1 MAAVAADVNGPVT
14 VTVSGGK
21 AANVF
26 GCNNLN
32 GAPKSTV
39 AVTVSGTETV
49 ALGSAIG
56 NVYGGGNLAAYTGS
70 PTVTISGGTVNQVYG
85 GGLGASAIVDGSTS
99 VTISGTAVVGNDVFG
114 GGSEANVTGSVS
126 VSVTGGQVIN
136 DVYGGGEKAN
146 TNTGSWD
153 TSTNTWKVASSS
165 DHDYY
170 VAVKHLK
177 TGDDVSAFYTAPGTL
192 ATGTY
197 VEGTTYYKK
206 LTYPENIFNIIKA
219 KTDNVYGES
228 IAADGHTPYTTT
240 VSLTGGVI
248 GNAYGG
254 GLGKLGTGEHY
265 SQSDCNAYNA
275 TLPGHLSTA
284 ALTDEQAT
292 AYNETISG
300 AIPAGSR
307 LTAGE
312 ATEVNTA
319 LNLTGSAAYATDG
332 TAVISAAHAKAYNNT
347 LTGHKSAGETLT
359 EDQANTYNATLPGA
373 VTTTDWKT
381 HPGDDI
387 DHGAVKAMVY
397 GDVDVTV
404 NGTAFT
410 DDVESIGGVETVAK
424 HGRVFGCNNLNGTP
438 KGKVTVIVNATKRTD
453 GSTSHVRGELELQGV
468 YGGGN
473 LANYEPETYDNPDNA
488 HPGQTEFGQKT
499 KVIID
504 GCSNVSINK
513 VYGGGNAASVPF
525 SDVTIEGAYEIGY
538 VFGGGNGG
546 DKVKYNETEGYQ
558 RNPGADV
565 THYANVMLKGGTIGQ
580 AFGGSDTRGTVGGT
594 DVQQSTSADCPL
606 RIVNLYGAGNGDQAL
621 SAGNINVIVSAC
633 GEGSEVQNVFG
644 GSYKANIK
652 GDVTLTIKSGIFTSV
667 YGGND
672 RMGSIGGDITINI
685 EETDG
690 CEKPIIIQNL
700 YGGCYQTA
708 YPGAGAKAANGD
720 DFPEGNITVNVKSA
734 TRIDRI
740 FGGSENGAV
749 TGNTTVNIN
758 MTRGSQSGHSGVA
771 LPSYYGETGA
781 TIPSNITVTGTDG
794 YVIVH
799 GLVTDADVAADPTKE
814 RSSVVGYYT
823 KVDTYTPVGG
833 VGTLAQDGITYY
845 SKSGDVYTQETVTVG
860 VTDVSGFYT
869 ITATSYPEATGF
881 AVAGTTYYKQSV
893 KGDIADEIGTIG
905 EVYGGGNRGNV
916 SGNAIVN
923 IVTETSVNMVSLGE
937 VPRTVYGA
945 HIDGNVYGGGKLADV
960 LGNTTINI
968 CAKKSEDVYVAV
980 AEGTDKVTI
989 GGNIYGGGE
998 GDDGTFQCE
1007 KAMIGTDGHG
1017 SDEGEGNTLVA
1028 IGNGSIGGNVYGG
1041 GQIARVENNTTVRI
1055 GIGAGVASP
1064 GDATSAPAIAGNV
1077 FGAGKGISTHGYS
1090 ALVRGKSSVTV
1101 EGNAKV
1107 GGTVYGG
1114 GEIASVGRFNV
1125 ADEAYHASHPEVPIG
1140 MPYSLKEDQAAYKSG
1155 TCEVVIGGYAEIGPD
1170 DMQMPQFTGHV
1181 FGAGK
1186 GFLPEVH
1193 TYSGADK
1200 PKRMQP
1206 GNIWDTFEDEAAYI
1220 VFVETTG
1227 MCAATHVTIKDH
1239 AFVKGSVYGG
1249 SENGHVLNNTYV
1261 KIQDDCQVG
1270 NGWNTS
1276 TNTGVNSRYT
1286 PAEWAYDVT
1295 ANDANFLY
1303 ECNHWPYG
1311 ENQGTE
1317 GEPKWVYLPYDIYNL
1332 DNGTPKAASDGHTF
1346 YGNVFGGGSGFFPYR
1361 TNPNWSKNDAKSLAE
1376 GMPVDANGYSNGLWL
1391 RSAGAVYGNTRV
1403 DITGGHILTSVYG
1416 GNEQTDVGKYL
1427 NDSLTPEAGT
1437 GTCVVNMVGGT
1448 LGVPRTLQQI
1458 HDHPVTCYL
1467 FGAGKGDQRI
1477 NFNTWTNVGNT
1488 EVNISGTAR
1497 IYGSTFGGGEDGH
1510 VIGDAVTNI
1519 GGTVNL
1525 DLNGDGDTSDEG
1537 ETFTVQ
1543 SSLKIG
1549 TWGTSYVDGNVFG
1562 GGRGF
1567 SGEAETAG
1575 SIGGNVAVN
1584 ISDGTMLGSIYGG
1597 GRLASVGT
1605 YFVKPTLENGQPNPK
1620 YGQLEEDEGGKTYGH
1635 IAINISGGTIGGGT
1649 PSGTTVVSDVTLSDI
1664 NYSGN
1669 VYGGCMG
1676 RITLLDNTLN
1686 PIWPEL
1692 AQAKTAIVNI
1702 SQPEG
1707 KTTHIT
1713 GNVYGGGEFGSVRE
1727 NAWVTIGGKRT
1738 TVDSYTEEGTITAEG
1753 APTID
1758 GSVFGGGKGSADYAD
1773 KTTISVYWGSTE
1785 DVSMY
1790 TYTPMQWAGTVG
1802 GNTYVNVKGG
1812 AVKKNVYGGGELAS
1826 VGLINYNS
1834 DADGNYSSITKHEDL
1849 TKSFALSWPYKF
1861 QYVPCNPTDENPR
1874 GKATVTITG
1883 GRIGTVGA
1891 AEGTTGYVFG
1901 GGKGKAMERY
1911 KEAFCANVRETEV
1924 TINYSTTPTIA
1935 NSAAATTYFAD
1946 ASNPGI
1952 QAAVYGGGEDG
1963 HVIEN
1968 TALSI
1973 TGGVI
1978 GYSVYAG
1985 GKGFN
1990 KYSTTLKNWR
2000 DNGATTVAADIYS
2013 ITAGKVYGNT
2023 SFTMSGGHVI
2033 RNVYGGGYMAS
2044 VGKGNY
2050 AGGTDD
2056 YSNFNSPMFGQIS
2069 GYGETL
2075 AGNLWDGESEYS
2087 QAFLGSGK
2095 ATVTVTGG
2103 TVGTVDGIHKGLPT
2117 GNVIGGAQGEPAPN
2131 VFNMPVHEYNP
2142 VFHVG
2147 NINEAEVIIG
2157 TSGSATGPRLYGS
2170 VYGGGR
2176 DGHMRRDAKVTIYS
2190 GEIGNAYTSANQ
2202 TAVGTSDLTHLQW
2215 QHRGN
2220 VYGSGSGIGTF
2231 EFDYDGDNETYTD
2244 SNGNGVYDEGE
2255 PIDSYDF
2262 DGDGDGVAETHY
2274 DIDHSFLAGCVARFS
2289 EVDIQGGIIHRNV
2302 YGGGSVA
2309 GTGMPKFYGQDY
2321 EPYKKG
2327 DTEHGQGYQSMSTV
2341 SISGGTIGEEGYG
2354 GDVFGASRGEAA
2366 LLAADSRFAT
2376 AIWTKVDIKPY
2387 KTGEDTYDYTKSP
2400 VIHGDV
2406 YGGGELGKVNMD
2418 TEVNL
2423 TGGTIGSTTYG
2434 GDVYGGGKGNVAVA
2448 ADIGGNTT
2456 VLLNQAVDNS
2466 AKGCSLTRIFG
2477 CNNLNGTPK
2486 GHVLVHVYK
2495 TQHKNQTDIQTKYA
2509 KFKKLSDYTI
2519 ENYSNNTADDD
2530 LTKLAN
2536 TVGLTSSEIEEL
2548 QSAISGGADD
2558 NAKKTALEN
2567 MIEAIADKKYDV
2579 LGVYGGGDMAMYDPT
2594 DASSSDPLLKAA
2606 ARTEVIIDG
2615 CAETSIKQVYGGGN
2629 AAPVPATSLT
2639 VNAAYEIH
2647 EAFGGGNGKDNNQL
2661 SDGYWYENPGANVGY
2676 KNFRHYHAAEG
2687 DPTGTNYGSGTSA
2700 APYLAIENSDATTKE
2715 WRQANYLYGQ
2725 GEAST
2730 GIIGGRIHRV
2740 YGGSNKRGNISKLA
2754 LSVYE
2759 TSTDCPVVVDESVAA
2774 GKEAAIDGE
2783 ARVSMNCMDYTDA
2796 YYAAE
2801 AGDVN
2806 SDVTLNISN
2815 GHFGKVFGGNNKSG
2829 RIRGSITI
2837 NVQESSCKPIV
2848 IDELYGAGFEAA
2860 YSIYGYNSDQ
2870 SPRTREQ
2877 YEAAVE
2883 TALTGVNK
2891 NDAEAVNR
2899 ALISHDLFGYP
2910 KADPRINIISATKIG
2925 TIYGGGYNALV
2936 VGSPHIN
2943 VNMQPGIIP
2952 KKYVDEPP
2960 TGMDYSIATHT
2971 KEAAGTEP
2979 AYTYTVKSH
2988 ADNGDAVLAIGS
3000 IGSIYGGGNLA
3011 DINGNTSVDIG
3022 TGRWISA
3029 WDASGYPVWESLDAD
3044 GAKFS
3049 YRVKTAAETYSQE
3062 ECDEYNAGLADAI
3075 STSNAYS
3082 FTSYG
3087 SATGSPEYGTGK
3099 VKVVSAADGWTTVLV
3114 IANSIDGFVGNTY
3127 KVNATTLNAETYY
3140 QLYSTEGTEQPI
3152 WVKVATLTV
3161 DDVNTYNGTLV
3172 GARNTNDVKT
3182 AAEWQWY
3189 DASGAEST
3197 GPTTTGR
3204 NAATI
3209 TDNVFGGGKG
3219 ETHDSGDGAFQC
3231 ASAMVGVNGEGLI
3244 DANGGTTVTIGN
3256 GSVGGNVY
3264 GGGEIGRVEKNT
3276 VVTIGLEGNT
3286 TNELI
3291 IGGSV
3296 FGAGKGVPTHGY
3308 SALVRGNSTVT
3319 VQGKAKVR
3327 GSVYGGGEIASVGRY
3342 TVNPSTGLPTSLAN
3356 EKSGNCTVIIR
3367 DDAEIGP
3374 DDMVMNNTTTHR
3386 PDDAGHVFGAG
3397 KGATPYIDK
3406 DGNSWAEP
3414 WRIKPDNNKDIF
3426 NAATY
3431 TDAAT
3436 AEIKFLSY
3444 LETLGLATKTEVT
3457 ISGNAFVKG
3466 SVYGGAES
3474 GFVQHDTHVTIQDN
3488 CQIGNG
3494 YVQMDDDGTYLERL
3508 ESPVIPM
3515 AVNRRY
3521 SDEEWTEGHL
3531 IATDTD
3537 PDALKTLAATYYTS
3551 SLPECASWPYGQ
3563 HPDETVR
3570 YAPYDPFALESGYY
3584 DAAKTQSAEGGRT
3597 TADDGHTFFG
3607 NVFGGGSGY
3616 YPYKPGK
3623 WHSKAGN
3630 VGGNTVVDIT
3640 GGHILTN
3647 VYGGNEMTDVGDG
3660 LAANK
3665 GRCTINFGG
3674 TATLGVPRTL
3684 GQIAAHPVTCGLYGA
3699 GKGDQ
3704 RVLFDKRTNVKEV
3717 VMEVTGGTIYGS
3729 VFGGGEDGHVLGD
3742 VQMTISDDTSEESHT
3757 STKIGT
3763 WGTSYVDGNVFG
3775 GGRGFSG
3782 NAMTAGNVGGSVD
3795 LDITGGE
3802 ILGSVYGGGRMASVG
3817 YGLFAVNES
3826 GYGQIQTDN
3835 VDELGGTTTDYYT
3848 TTGLNKKGRGYVDV
3862 NISGGT
3868 IGNDLE
3874 YKYYTFDV
3882 ETDDV
3887 KWSEAIESAKVS
3899 AIADLDADKVTANIP
3914 NTEFQ
3919 AIDSI
3924 QASGSN
3930 TRTYIYRLTHTK
3942 GGNVFAGGMGRFL
3955 TLDGSYIPSWFNLGN
3970 VKQTKLTISQA
3981 SDDVPTIIRGNVY
3994 GGCEYGQVTGTHKV
4008 ADAYHRVKGTDEKDE
4023 YAWPETLTD
4032 ILILGGTIGSEVK
4045 NASGKTQ
4052 YTYGSVFGSGFGDPK
4067 EKIEYTDDK
4076 GTVDTEDDVTYESN
4090 PKFSSGLVEG
4100 GTKVEMQGG
4109 TVLGSVHGGGQV
4121 ANVHGNSSV
4130 TVTGGTIGMENM
4142 GDLRCGNVYGGG
4154 FGNRTIVRCGQ
4165 IYGNATVNIGNTVAD
4180 AAYHEAH
4187 PDVEVGTV
4195 LKSPTIYHQVY
4206 GGGAYGS
4213 VGQIKYKTD
4222 IDPVHDTPK
4231 VYGVLGLKTLGN
4243 PDDSEDH
4250 GDFNNPPSN
4259 TMDLSGIIDPST
4271 TGRATVTITGGT
4283 IGSDG
4288 LGDGNVF
4295 GSSFGDVANPMQ
4307 RDDFLGWVYD
4317 TQVTIGDVAKGIA
4330 AGGTGLDFTTPLVKG
4345 NVYGSGDNGHTFHN
4359 ANVAIHSGTIGLT
4372 AKQTADPT
4380 GQEGYKNPNRGN
4392 VYGSGNGTE
4401 TYNIGTTDLYKAQ
4414 AGIVYGNTTVTI
4426 DGGHVVHNV
4435 YGGGEMAS
4443 VGKLTNDPQE
4453 TAVRL
4458 KEGSDTE
4465 YETYDKWKGT
4475 YQHSDEENGF
4485 ALSWPYEYLYG
4496 TDDEGNPAMDWN
4508 PSGGKATVTISGGR
4522 IGGEDGQYG
4531 GDVFGG
4537 SKGMPGNRYDYDD
4550 MSNVR
4555 ETEVNIAYSTTAD
4568 IADLTDITKPGIA
4581 GSVHGGPESGHVAED
4596 AHVTLTGGLI
4606 GHSLYGGGKGTDQ
4619 YTIKLAKIGATPTQ
4633 TEPEVLYA
4641 NKDYY
4646 DTSIYSLTAG
4656 KVYGNTH
4663 VTMTGGHVARNV
4675 YGGGNIASVGKGNYA
4690 GGTDDYYPAGYGET
4704 LTGTL
4709 WTPSSGYDPDKPLS
4723 ATNAPQTMTWADH
4736 FLTSG
4741 KTYVEVLGGTV
4752 GYVDETDPSKS
4763 TKDGLPYGN
4772 VIGGSHGEAAPNVP
4786 ANLRPRYHYCP
4797 AFFSGYVNET
4807 HVTIGGGYRCIAACT
4822 DDAGQAHVV
4831 GETMTTAEIQT
4842 AYSSG
4847 SIPTDKWEAITAPK
4861 ILGSVYGGG
4870 QDGHVRRDT
4879 HVEVNGGEIGLP
4891 FTYDNRVNRLKTL
4904 STEITKEDAL
4914 TNTSDL
4920 DNEQWL
4926 YRGNVFGAGSGITK
4940 YTSTLQYVEGYPA
4953 GSRLPESGYS
4963 TSAGSVTRFTQ
4974 VDVNGGIIHRN
4985 VYGGGSLA
4993 SVGPPRINQD
5003 HDPYKKGDT
5012 EAGHGVGHQSQC
5024 TVNIAGQVG
5033 TPDGYGGDD
5042 TFKYNE
5048 AYGGEVY
5055 GASRGNSEL
5064 DASQYSSTIWTLV
5077 RILKTANI
5085 MGNVFG
5091 GGDAGMVK
5099 RDTDVR
5105 IGDNE

>member
-1 MAAVAADVNGPVT
+1 
-14 VTVSGGK
+14 
-21 AANVF
+21 
-26 GCNNLN
+26 
-32 GAPKSTV
+32 
-39 AVTVSGTETV
+39 
-49 ALGSAIG
+49 
-56 NVYGGGNLAAYTGS
+56 
-70 PTVTISGGTVNQVYG
+70 
-85 GGLGASAIVDGSTS
+85 
-99 VTISGTAVVGNDVFG
+99 
-114 GGSEANVTGSVS
+114 
-126 VSVTGGQVIN
+126 
-136 DVYGGGEKAN
+136 
-146 TNTGSWD
+146 
-153 TSTNTWKVASSS
+153 
-165 DHDYY
+165 
-170 VAVKHLK
+170 
-177 TGDDVSAFYTAPGTL
+177 
-192 ATGTY
+192 
-197 VEGTTYYKK
+197 
-206 LTYPENIFNIIKA
+206 
-219 KTDNVYGES
+219 
-228 IAADGHTPYTTT
+228 
-240 VSLTGGVI
+240 
-248 GNAYGG
+248 
-254 GLGKLGTGEHY
+254 
-265 SQSDCNAYNA
+265 
-275 TLPGHLSTA
+275 
-284 ALTDEQAT
+284 
-292 AYNETISG
+292 
-300 AIPAGSR
+300 
-307 LTAGE
+307 
-312 ATEVNTA
+312 
-319 LNLTGSAAYATDG
+319 
-332 TAVISAAHAKAYNNT
+332 
-347 LTGHKSAGETLT
+347 
-359 EDQANTYNATLPGA
+359 
-373 VTTTDWKT
+373 
-381 HPGDDI
+381 
-387 DHGAVKAMVY
+387 
-397 GDVDVTV
+397 
-404 NGTAFT
+404 
-410 DDVESIGGVETVAK
+410 
-424 HGRVFGCNNLNGTP
+424 
-438 KGKVTVIVNATKRTD
+438 
-453 GSTSHVRGELELQGV
+453 
-468 YGGGN
+468 
-473 LANYEPETYDNPDNA
+473 
-488 HPGQTEFGQKT
+488 
-499 KVIID
+499 
-504 GCSNVSINK
+504 
-513 VYGGGNAASVPF
+513 
-525 SDVTIEGAYEIGY
+525 
-538 VFGGGNGG
+538 
-546 DKVKYNETEGYQ
+546 
-558 RNPGADV
+558 
-565 THYANVMLKGGTIGQ
+565 
-580 AFGGSDTRGTVGGT
+580 
-594 DVQQSTSADCPL
+594 
-606 RIVNLYGAGNGDQAL
+606 
-621 SAGNINVIVSAC
+621 
-633 GEGSEVQNVFG
+633 
-644 GSYKANIK
+644 
-652 GDVTLTIKSGIFTSV
+652 
-667 YGGND
+667 
-672 RMGSIGGDITINI
+672 
-685 EETDG
+685 
-690 CEKPIIIQNL
+690 
-700 YGGCYQTA
+700 
-708 YPGAGAKAANGD
+708 
-720 DFPEGNITVNVKSA
+720 
-734 TRIDRI
+734 
-740 FGGSENGAV
+740 
-749 TGNTTVNIN
+749 
-758 MTRGSQSGHSGVA
+758 
-771 LPSYYGETGA
+771 
-781 TIPSNITVTGTDG
+781 
-794 YVIVH
+794 
-799 GLVTDADVAADPTKE
+799 
-814 RSSVVGYYT
+814 
-823 KVDTYTPVGG
+823 
-833 VGTLAQDGITYY
+833 
-845 SKSGDVYTQETVTVG
+845 
-860 VTDVSGFYT
+860 
-869 ITATSYPEATGF
+869 
-881 AVAGTTYYKQSV
+881 
-893 KGDIADEIGTIG
+893 
-905 EVYGGGNRGNV
+905 
-916 SGNAIVN
+916 
-923 IVTETSVNMVSLGE
+923 
-937 VPRTVYGA
+937 
-945 HIDGNVYGGGKLADV
+945 
-960 LGNTTINI
+960 
-968 CAKKSEDVYVAV
+968 
-980 AEGTDKVTI
+980 
-989 GGNIYGGGE
+989 
-998 GDDGTFQCE
+998 
-1007 KAMIGTDGHG
+1007 
-1017 SDEGEGNTLVA
+1017 
-1028 IGNGSIGGNVYGG
+1028 
-1041 GQIARVENNTTVRI
+1041 
-1055 GIGAGVASP
+1055 
-1064 GDATSAPAIAGNV
+1064 
-1077 FGAGKGISTHGYS
+1077 
-1090 ALVRGKSSVTV
+1090 
-1101 EGNAKV
+1101 
-1107 GGTVYGG
+1107 
-1114 GEIASVGRFNV
+1114 
-1125 ADEAYHASHPEVPIG
+1125 
-1140 MPYSLKEDQAAYKSG
+1140 
-1155 TCEVVIGGYAEIGPD
+1155 
-1170 DMQMPQFTGHV
+1170 
-1181 FGAGK
+1181 
-1186 GFLPEVH
+1186 
-1193 TYSGADK
+1193 
-1200 PKRMQP
+1200 
-1206 GNIWDTFEDEAAYI
+1206 
-1220 VFVETTG
+1220 
-1227 MCAATHVTIKDH
+1227 
-1239 AFVKGSVYGG
+1239 
-1249 SENGHVLNNTYV
+1249 
-1261 KIQDDCQVG
+1261 
-1270 NGWNTS
+1270 
-1276 TNTGVNSRYT
+1276 
-1286 PAEWAYDVT
+1286 
-1295 ANDANFLY
+1295 
-1303 ECNHWPYG
+1303 
-1311 ENQGTE
+1311 
-1317 GEPKWVYLPYDIYNL
+1317 
-1332 DNGTPKAASDGHTF
+1332 
-1346 YGNVFGGGSGFFPYR
+1346 
-1361 TNPNWSKNDAKSLAE
+1361 
-1376 GMPVDANGYSNGLWL
+1376 
-1391 RSAGAVYGNTRV
+1391 
-1403 DITGGHILTSVYG
+1403 
-1416 GNEQTDVGKYL
+1416 
-1427 NDSLTPEAGT
+1427 
-1437 GTCVVNMVGGT
+1437 
-1448 LGVPRTLQQI
+1448 
-1458 HDHPVTCYL
+1458 
-1467 FGAGKGDQRI
+1467 
-1477 NFNTWTNVGNT
+1477 
-1488 EVNISGTAR
+1488 
-1497 IYGSTFGGGEDGH
+1497 
-1510 VIGDAVTNI
+1510 
-1519 GGTVNL
+1519 
-1525 DLNGDGDTSDEG
+1525 
-1537 ETFTVQ
+1537 
-1543 SSLKIG
+1543 
-1549 TWGTSYVDGNVFG
+1549 
-1562 GGRGF
+1562 
-1567 SGEAETAG
+1567 
-1575 SIGGNVAVN
+1575 
-1584 ISDGTMLGSIYGG
+1584 
-1597 GRLASVGT
+1597 
-1605 YFVKPTLENGQPNPK
+1605 
-1620 YGQLEEDEGGKTYGH
+1620 
-1635 IAINISGGTIGGGT
+1635 
-1649 PSGTTVVSDVTLSDI
+1649 
-1664 NYSGN
+1664 
-1669 VYGGCMG
+1669 
-1676 RITLLDNTLN
+1676 
-1686 PIWPEL
+1686 
-1692 AQAKTAIVNI
+1692 
-1702 SQPEG
+1702 
-1707 KTTHIT
+1707 
-1713 GNVYGGGEFGSVRE
+1713 
-1727 NAWVTIGGKRT
+1727 
-1738 TVDSYTEEGTITAEG
+1738 
-1753 APTID
+1753 
-1758 GSVFGGGKGSADYAD
+1758 
-1773 KTTISVYWGSTE
+1773 
-1785 DVSMY
+1785 
-1790 TYTPMQWAGTVG
+1790 
-1802 GNTYVNVKGG
+1802 
-1812 AVKKNVYGGGELAS
+1812 
-1826 VGLINYNS
+1826 
-1834 DADGNYSSITKHEDL
+1834 
-1849 TKSFALSWPYKF
+1849 
-1861 QYVPCNPTDENPR
+1861 
-1874 GKATVTITG
+1874 
-1883 GRIGTVGA
+1883 
-1891 AEGTTGYVFG
+1891 
-1901 GGKGKAMERY
+1901 
-1911 KEAFCANVRETEV
+1911 
-1924 TINYSTTPTIA
+1924 
-1935 NSAAATTYFAD
+1935 
-1946 ASNPGI
+1946 
-1952 QAAVYGGGEDG
+1952 
-1963 HVIEN
+1963 
-1968 TALSI
+1968 
-1973 TGGVI
+1973 
-1978 GYSVYAG
+1978 
-1985 GKGFN
+1985 
-1990 KYSTTLKNWR
+1990 
-2000 DNGATTVAADIYS
+2000 
-2013 ITAGKVYGNT
+2013 
-2023 SFTMSGGHVI
+2023 
-2033 RNVYGGGYMAS
+2033 
-2044 VGKGNY
+2044 
-2050 AGGTDD
+2050 
-2056 YSNFNSPMFGQIS
+2056 
-2069 GYGETL
+2069 
-2075 AGNLWDGESEYS
+2075 
-2087 QAFLGSGK
+2087 
-2095 ATVTVTGG
+2095 
-2103 TVGTVDGIHKGLPT
+2103 
-2117 GNVIGGAQGEPAPN
+2117 
-2131 VFNMPVHEYNP
+2131 
-2142 VFHVG
+2142 
-2147 NINEAEVIIG
+2147 
-2157 TSGSATGPRLYGS
+2157 
-2170 VYGGGR
+2170 
-2176 DGHMRRDAKVTIYS
+2176 MRRDAKVTIYS
-2190 GEIGNAYTSANQ
+2190 GEIGNAYTSDNQ

-2274 DIDHSFLAGCVARFS
+2274 DIDRSFLAGCVARFS

-2387 KTGEDTYDYTKSP
+2387 KKGEDTYDYNKSP

-2477 CNNLNGTPK
+2477 CNNLNGTPR
-2486 GHVLVHVYK
+2486 GHVLVHVFATQNSSTGTIFDKVAPHEYSSKRNTSSTPEEGYK
-2495 TQHKNQTDIQTKYA
+2495 DWLSRLIGVAKSEAGIDASVITAAETVLSSFETVDESALTTDE
-2509 KFKKLSDYTI
+2509 KKTLSD
-2519 ENYSNNTADDD
+2519 E
-2530 LTKLAN
+2530 
-2536 TVGLTSSEIEEL
+2536 
-2548 QSAISGGADD
+2548 
-2558 NAKKTALEN
+2558 ALKVIKA
-2567 MIEAIADKKYDV
+2567 IEALHDYDV
-2579 LGVYGGGDMAMYDPT
+2579 TAVYGGGNLAQYKPYGPAKDNTEEDY
-2594 DASSSDPLLKAA
+2594 KATKES
-2606 ARTEVIIDG
+2606 TEVIIEG
-2615 CAETSIKQVYGGGN
+2615 CDVTSIKQVYGGGN
-2629 AAPVPATSLT
+2629 AAPVPATDVSVRSVFVIDEL
-2639 VNAAYEIH
+2639 
-2647 EAFGGGNGKDNNQL
+2647 FGGGNGLDNYQIG
-2661 SDGYWYENPGANVGY
+2661 DKWYQNPGANVGY
-2676 KNFRHYHAAEG
+2676 NNMEDHVIDNEDTDHDGSTEEKRY
-2687 DPTGTNYGSGTSA
+2687 PTVAKANTAS
-2700 APYLAIENSDATTKE
+2700 KE
-2715 WRQANYLYGQ
+2715 DRIANYAYG
-2725 GEAST
+2725 T
-2730 GIIGGRIHRV
+2730 GRADTKVTGGYIHTV
-2740 YGGSNKRGNISKLA
+2740 YGGSNEKGNIREIAVSTYQKSGTCPLVTDETYGGSKNA
-2754 LSVYE
+2754 
-2759 TSTDCPVVVDESVAA
+2759 DM
-2774 GKEAAIDGE
+2774 DGE
-2783 ARVSMNCMDYTDA
+2783 VEVVMDCVEDGGVYFGGSQNA
-2796 YYAAE
+2796 
-2801 AGDVN
+2801 DVN
-2806 SDVTLNISN
+2806 NNVTINITN
-2815 GHFGKVFGGNNKSG
+2815 GTYLKVYGGNNKAG
-2829 RIRGSITI
+2829 AINGAITI
-2837 NVQESSCKPIV
+2837 NIEERGCTPI
-2848 IDELYGAGFEAA
+2848 IIGELYSGGYKAP
-2860 YSIYGYNSDQ
+2860 YSVYGYQKDSDGNLVTIED
-2870 SPRTREQ
+2870 P
-2877 YEAAVE
+2877 VE
-2883 TALTGVNK
+2883 KDDKGNPIMHRVALNPG
-2891 NDAEAVNR
+2891 DEG
-2899 ALISHDLFGYP
+2899 ALATPYR
-2910 KADPRINIISATKIG
+2910 DPYINIISATSIG
-2925 TIYGGGYNALV
+2925 TIYGGGDQALV

-2943 VNMQPGIIP
+2943 VNMEQGKVLAYYANEASGDSKPAFTEGDHTTY
-2952 KKYVDEPP
+2952 YVD
-2960 TGMDYSIATHT
+2960 
-2971 KEAAGTEP
+2971 
-2979 AYTYTVKSH
+2979 SH
-2988 ADNGDAVLAIGS
+2988 EENGDAILRLGTIGA
-3000 IGSIYGGGNLA
+3000 IYGGGNLA
-3011 DINGNTSVDIG
+3011 DV
-3022 TGRWISA
+3022 
-3029 WDASGYPVWESLDAD
+3029 
-3044 GAKFS
+3044 
-3049 YRVKTAAETYSQE
+3049 
-3062 ECDEYNAGLADAI
+3062 
-3075 STSNAYS
+3075 
-3082 FTSYG
+3082 
-3087 SATGSPEYGTGK
+3087 
-3099 VKVVSAADGWTTVLV
+3099 
-3114 IANSIDGFVGNTY
+3114 VGNTY
-3127 KVNATTLNAETYY
+3127 VEIGTGSWYNYKTEET
-3140 QLYSTEGTEQPI
+3140 E
-3152 WVKVATLTV
+3152 ALT
-3161 DDVNTYNGTLV
+3161 
-3172 GARNTNDVKT
+3172 
-3182 AAEWQWY
+3182 
-3189 DASGAEST
+3189 
-3197 GPTTTGR
+3197 R
-3204 NAATI
+3204 NAAQI
-3209 TDNVFGGGKG
+3209 TGSVYGGGKG
-3219 ETHDSGDGAFQC
+3219 AADTFEC
-3231 ASAMVGVNGEGLI
+3231 EKAMVGQDGGGVSDDEG
-3244 DANGGTTVTIGN
+3244 NTSVTIGN
-3256 GSVGGNVY
+3256 GSIGGSVY
-3264 GGGEIGRVEKNT
+3264 GGGEIGRVENNT
-3276 VVTIGLEGNT
+3276 SVTIGLEGNT
-3286 TNELI
+3286 TNEI
-3291 IGGSV
+3291 TIGGDV
-3296 FGAGKGVPTHGY
+3296 YGAGQGVDTHGY
-3308 SALVRGNSTVT
+3308 SGLARGNSSVT
-3319 VQGKAKVR
+3319 IQGKTKVG
-3327 GSVYGGGEIASVGRY
+3327 GSVYGAGMMSSIGRYNIATTQEIATEHGVEVGMPY
-3342 TVNPSTGLPTSLAN
+3342 GLISGG
-3356 EKSGNCTVIIR
+3356 KSTVIIR
-3367 DDAEIGP
+3367 DNAEIGP
-3374 DDMVMNNTTTHR
+3374 DDMVMNNTATHK
-3386 PDDAGHVFGAG
+3386 PDDKGHVFGAG
-3397 KGATPYIDK
+3397 KGVLPYIDAGTAGPGRYYK
-3406 DGNSWAEP
+3406 
-3414 WRIKPDNNKDIF
+3414 NNG
-3426 NAATY
+3426 TY
-3431 TDAAT
+3431 TWESYEGDDKEDA
-3436 AEIKFLSY
+3436 Y
-3444 LETLGLATKTEVT
+3444 LKYTETLGITNDTEVT
-3457 ISGNAFVKG
+3457 IGGNAFVKG
-3466 SVYGGAES
+3466 SVYGGSEN
-3474 GFVQHDTHVTIQDN
+3474 GFVRTDTHVTIQDN

-3494 YVQMDDDGTYLERL
+3494 YVQMADNGTDLA
-3508 ESPVIPM
+3508 SPV

-3521 SDEEWTEGHL
+3521 TDAEWTAGHL
-3531 IATDTD
+3531 FVTDDPAFEMTEGENPLIADETER
-3537 PDALKTLAATYYTS
+3537 ALRTAVGSNYTS
-3551 SLPECASWPYGQ
+3551 SLPECASWAYGR
-3563 HPDETVR
+3563 DTTIVEGETTKNTKI
-3570 YAPYDPFALESGYY
+3570 YYPYDPYGDGESSNIGC
-3584 DAAKTQSAEGGRT
+3584 
-3597 TADDGHTFFG
+3597 DGHTFFG

-3623 WHSKAGN
+3623 WHFKAGN

-3665 GRCTINFGG
+3665 GRCTVNFGG

-3684 GQIAAHPVTCGLYGA
+3684 GQIAAHPVTCYLFGG

-3704 RVLFDKRTNVKEV
+3704 RVLFDKRTNVKEAV
-3717 VMEVTGGTIYGS
+3717 VNITGGWIYGS

-3826 GYGQIQTDN
+3826 GYGQMQTDN

-3887 KWSEAIESAKVS
+3887 KWSEDIESKKVS
-3899 AIADLDADKVTANIP
+3899 AIATLDAQKVTANIP

-3924 QASGSN
+3924 QNGAK
-3930 TRTYIYRLTHTK
+3930 RTYIYRLTHTK

-3955 TLDGSYIPSWFNLGN
+3955 ALDGSNIPIWFNLGN
-3970 VKQTKLTISQA
+3970 VKQTKLTIRQA
-3981 SDDVPTIIRGNVY
+3981 SDDVPTVIRGNVY

-4008 ADAYHRVKGTDEKDE
+4008 VDAYHRVKGTDEKDE

-4032 ILILGGTIGSEVK
+4032 ILIQGGTIGSEVK
-4045 NASGKTQ
+4045 DASGKTQ

-4130 TVTGGTIGMENM
+4130 TITGGTIGMENM

-4222 IDPVHDTPK
+4222 IDPVHNTPK

-4606 GHSLYGGGKGTDQ
+4606 GHYLYGGGKGTDQ

-4891 FTYDNRVNRLKTL
+4891 FTYGNRVNLLKTL
-4904 STEITKEDAL
+4904 SGTITEADAL

-4940 YTSTLQYVEGYPA
+4940 YTSTLQYVEGYPK

-4993 SVGPPRINQD
+4993 SVGPPRIGQD